1 MASREHLSSLWLAAP
16 TGRSLS
22 PDPKAM
28 TGSWALGSS
37 SLTSQAYQAE
47 AGGRGHKEEGG
58 AGRGRVESQSVQLE
72 PSEHGHGCES
82 VQKEEAHGG
91 LVLAASRVWVSF
103 LRP

>member
-22 PDPKAM
+22 PDPKAV
-28 TGSWALGSS
+28 TGLWALGS

-47 AGGRGHKEEGG
+47 ARGRGHKKEGG
-58 AGRGRVESQSVQLE
+58 AGRGKVESQSVQLE

-82 VQKEEAHGG
+82 VQKEEAQGG
-91 LVLAASRVWVSF
+91 LVLPAFRVWVSF